1 MASHLIGST
10 DSPPPRSAS
19 VAECRTWSHGS
30 QRMGLDANV
39 SRKRLFGTRHDF
51 GSGRADNTLQHGDH
65 MFQTTTSQHF
75 APRRLHDT
83 LAQGDTRLQRK
94 LNEWDTQATL
104 KKKESIGKI
113 QHTQHMLR
121 RAGAS
126 EKLFGGTIAQ
136 GGRVGKDPLGLRPS
150 LALKS
155 FESTANASFRNW
167 SSAVPAQPSLI
178 QQPPGPYA
186 APRPFPTVFGVP
198 SGENSMLDRSF
209 QAGSMNPRVYSNE
222 ANSLV
227 RHKGP
232 LANASGNF
240 YMG

>member
-1 MASHLIGST
+1 
-10 DSPPPRSAS
+10 
-19 VAECRTWSHGS
+19 
-30 QRMGLDANV
+30 
-39 SRKRLFGTRHDF
+39 
-51 GSGRADNTLQHGDH
+51 
-65 MFQTTTSQHF
+65 
-75 APRRLHDT
+75 
-83 LAQGDTRLQRK
+83 
-94 LNEWDTQATL
+94 
-104 KKKESIGKI
+104 
-113 QHTQHMLR
+113 MLR

>member
-1 MASHLIGST
+1 MGAAAGTTMGYGSAPKRDTGGESVQEFMASHLIGST

-113 QHTQHMLR
+113 QHTQQMHP
-121 RAGAS
+121 S
-126 EKLFGGTIAQ
+126 ETG
-136 GGRVGKDPLGLRPS
+136 P
-150 LALKS
+150 
-155 FESTANASFRNW
+155 
-167 SSAVPAQPSLI
+167 
-178 QQPPGPYA
+178 QQYQ
-186 APRPFPTVFGVP
+186 
-198 SGENSMLDRSF
+198 RS
-209 QAGSMNPRVYSNE
+209 QA
-222 ANSLV
+222 
-227 RHKGP
+227 
-232 LANASGNF
+232 
-240 YMG
+240 

>member
-1 MASHLIGST
+1 
-10 DSPPPRSAS
+10 
-19 VAECRTWSHGS
+19 
-30 QRMGLDANV
+30 
-39 SRKRLFGTRHDF
+39 
-51 GSGRADNTLQHGDH
+51 

-94 LNEWDTQATL
+94 LNEWDNQATL

-167 SSAVPAQPSLI
+167 SSAVPVQPSLI

-209 QAGSMNPRVYSNE
+209 QVHPCYPGYPCC
-222 ANSLV
+222 
-227 RHKGP
+227 P
-232 LANASGNF
+232 T
-240 YMG
+240 